1 MDLSGTFQL
10 GDWRVEPR
18 ANRLTGP
25 DAVCDIEP
33 KVMDLLVLLAG
44 KPDQVLAREE
54 IAAAIWPG
62 VIVNDDAMA
71 RCVWKLRQALGDTG
85 RTRRYVETVPK
96 RGYPLTPVALPGAA
110 GAPAGASE
118 HRPWLRRRR
127 TVILAAL
134 AVTLFAALSLTSVM
148 GAKPVASDSQL
159 DQLVRRGDDFYYQ
172 FAESDN
178 EAARRLYQQA
188 LNLDSDYA
196 PALAGLANTLTQR
209 VVRFAPGMSEA
220 AASGSR
226 LAAVLRA
233 GGVVDPTDLHQ
244 LAQAEAL
251 ARRATAADPSWALGW
266 RALGLAVSAQGDLD
280 SAIDAYDRALVL
292 DPDAWEAHMNLGDLY
307 DIRGEADLSLM
318 HMEQAYEAMSRV
330 YDVQAVLIRPWY
342 SETGLLIARRHG
354 ESGDAAAAELWYRR
368 ILYWDPYNVAA
379 LRELAG
385 LLLAG
390 GDAIGANALCA
401 ELASRTEA
409 RCEG

>member
-1 MDLSGTFQL
+1 MNLSEAFQL
-10 GDWRVEPR
+10 GDWRIEPR

-25 DAVCDIEP
+25 DGVRDVEP

-44 KPDQVLAREE
+44 RPEHVLAREE

-96 RGYPLTPVALPGAA
+96 RGYRLTLTPAALPGEA

-118 HRPWLRRRR
+118 RRPRR

-134 AVTLFAALSLTSVM
+134 ALVVALLAAFAMTSVM
-148 GAKPVASDSQL
+148 KPDRQAADSQL

-172 FAESDN
+172 FAASDN

-188 LNLDSDYA
+188 LDLDPDYA

-209 VVRFAPGMSEA
+209 AVRFAPGMSDTD
-220 AASGSR
+220 ASGSR
-226 LAAVLRA
+226 LAAVLRG
-233 GGVVDPTDLHQ
+233 GGVVEPTGRRQ

-251 ARRATAADPSWALGW
+251 ARRAVAAAPSWALAW

-307 DIRGEADLSLM
+307 EIRGEPDLALM

-330 YDVQAVLIRPWY
+330 YDEHAVLIRPWY

-354 ESGDAAAAELWYRR
+354 ERGDAAAAELWYRR
-368 ILYWDPYNVAA
+368 ILYWDPYNADA

-385 LLLAG
+385 LLRDG
-390 GDAIGANALCA
+390 GDMIGADALCA
-401 ELASRTEA
+401 ELASRTEL